1 MLPTPRP
8 LARPEGGQGTVH
20 WVGGVRIPNCPLQE
34 RERACLC
41 SLCSR
46 WLGLFSMTPF
56 PPPFSPMQSL
66 VALCKRLLE
75 ATGLKAAPQTA
86 SEALAICSQT
96 SLFVASCERILGRKI
111 KARRGG

>member
-1 MLPTPRP
+1 
-8 LARPEGGQGTVH
+8 
-20 WVGGVRIPNCPLQE
+20 
-34 RERACLC
+34 
-41 SLCSR
+41 
-46 WLGLFSMTPF
+46 
-56 PPPFSPMQSL
+56 MQSL